1 MSPVSKGIVLAL
13 CFSAALCGRAAAA
26 EVCDDVEQTMAAT
39 PSPPDTI
46 ERWQRHLA
54 EVDAARAA
62 VAVDTVVV
70 GDSLAEMFDAK
81 YWAPKKILNLG
92 IGGDKTQQA
101 LWRLNAFDWSK
112 VSTKTVLLI
121 LGTNNLAGQKP
132 CAIIGGLGRVVH
144 KLTTIWPAA
153 RISYLEIP
161 PRGADFHQ
169 YEAQRLQINEAMRD
183 VPGVASFN
191 LDDALTCGWTLPC
204 KNYQPDSLHF
214 TRDGYATILKGYNAS
229 FLQASAP

>member
-1 MSPVSKGIVLAL
+1 MPSTSKGIALAL
-13 CFSAALCGRAAAA
+13 CFLAALCGRAVAA
-26 EVCDDVEQTMAAT
+26 EVCDNVEQTMATT

-46 ERWQRHLA
+46 ERWRAHLG
-54 EVDAARAA
+54 EVESARTA

-70 GDSLAEMFDAK
+70 GDSIAEQFDAK

-101 LWRLNAFDWSK
+101 LWRLDAFDWSK
-112 VSTKTVLLI
+112 VSTKTILLI
-121 LGTNNLAGQKP
+121 LGTNNLGGQKP
-132 CAIIGGLGRVVH
+132 CAIVSGLEHVVQ
-144 KLTTIWPAA
+144 KLTTIWPTA
-153 RISYLEIP
+153 RISYLDIP
-161 PRGADFHQ
+161 PRGADLHQ
-169 YEAQRLQINEAMRD
+169 YEAQRKQINEVMRN
-183 VPGVASFN
+183 VSGLASFN

-214 TRDGYATILKGYNAS
+214 TRDGYSTILKGYYGS